1 MAQNVKIKE
10 GTFYLSSKTAE
21 EGWEKQTFPNPQN
34 REETLVRYHKNVSI
48 EGTVDS
54 VEFADD
60 KFAGKVL
67 KVKFTT
73 EDLGELYL
81 SLPVYSTGGVKATDS
96 YFNSFVGSLQN
107 ITKGQSV
114 KAFINNKNKDKND
127 RLYKNIVVLTP
138 DNKIIKSNFSFSD
151 VPRWESKE
159 TTDEFGDT
167 VKEWDV
173 NKANKFFIGVAKA
186 AVDSFSGDTSK
197 KEESKPAVQEAS
209 VEKPKMPF

>member
-10 GTFYLSSKTAE
+10 GTFYLSSKEAQ

-48 EGTVDS
+48 EGTIDS

-67 KVKFTT
+67 KVSFTT
-73 EDLGELYL
+73 EDLGKLYL

-107 ITKGQSV
+107 MVKGQSI

-127 RLYKNIVVLTP
+127 RLYKNIVILTP

-159 TTDEFGDT
+159 VTDEFGDT

-186 AVDSFSGDTSK
+186 AVEGFSGEVTE
-197 KEESKPAVQEAS
+197 KEEPKPAAESPQKA
-209 VEKPKMPF
+209 KMPF